1 MSKLPPVTTKRSRVV
16 RERKVREK
24 KREREQAREE
34 LRRPD
39 PLPTEPRAGL
49 AKWFGGVVALLVAI
63 VLTLLFF
70 VYPYADG
77 PGAGLALVEIDVTP
91 TMTPAELAD
100 KLVAQGAVGSPA
112 IFSVYLRMHGTGAL
126 VVGHHILSDALSPHE
141 LLARLER
148 HGAGKIRVT
157 IPEGWTRFDI
167 SKRLESSRVCTV
179 RAFLDATTDAPLMK
193 ELAVDGPS
201 FEGMLFPATYEFPAD
216 AEGNEVVREMFREF
230 ERRFSSLED
239 KNASGVKDLADSLGW
254 GRKQIV
260 ILASMVEK
268 EAVVDDERPIIASV
282 FLNRLRD
289 PGFSPKLLQCDP
301 TAGYGCLVTETPACE
316 KYVTGRITHDIVA
329 DEQNPYN
336 TYKHVGLPPG
346 PIANPGEKSLAAAM
360 SPSTTRFFYFV
371 AKGQGRHNF
380 SESYAQHT
388 AVIPPPR
395 LVKADAGP

>member
-1 MSKLPPVTTKRSRVV
+1 MSKLPPVKTKRSRVV
-16 RERKVREK
+16 RERKVRER
-24 KREREQAREE
+24 KRAQQDEREERLAERM
-34 LRRPD
+34 R
-39 PLPTEPRAGL
+39 PLPLPEQPRAGL
-49 AKWFGGVVALLVAI
+49 VKWFAGVVALLLATFLI
-63 VLTLLFF
+63 LMLF

-77 PGAGLALVEIDVTP
+77 PGGGTALVEIDVTQN
-91 TMTPAELAD
+91 MTPAELTD
-100 KLVAQGAVGSPA
+100 KLVSQGAVGSPA
-112 IFSVYLRMHGTGAL
+112 IFSVYLRMHGTNAL
-126 VVGHHILSDALSPHE
+126 VVGHHILSDDLSPHE

-148 HGAGKIRVT
+148 SGASKVRAT

-167 SKRLESSRVCTV
+167 ARRLESSRICTV
-179 RAFLDATTDAPLMK
+179 RAFLDATTDVALMK

-201 FEGMLFPATYEFPAD
+201 FEGMLFPATYDFPAD
-216 AEGNEVVREMFREF
+216 ADGKEIVREMFREF
-230 ERRFSSLED
+230 ERRFSSLQD
-239 KNASGVKDLADSLGW
+239 KNPSGVKDLADSLGW
-254 GRKQIV
+254 GRREIV
-260 ILASMVEK
+260 ILASMIEK

-301 TAGYGCLVTETPACE
+301 TAGYGCLVTDTPACA
-316 KYVTGRITHDIVA
+316 KYANGKITHDIVA

-360 SPSTTRFFYFV
+360 SPSITRYFYFV

-388 AVIPPPR
+388 SVIP
-395 LVKADAGP
+395 KADAGP